1 VIQVRVKLFA
11 IAAQRVGRDEISIDV
26 DSPANVA
33 TFKQVLFHQF
43 PKLASLANHLLVAVN
58 AEYADDQT
66 VIPPNSE
73 VALIPPVSGG

>member
-1 VIQVRVKLFA
+1 MQVRVKLFA

-33 TFKQVLFHQF
+33 TLKEVLFHQF
-43 PKLASLANHLLVAVN
+43 PKLASLASYLLVAVN

>member
-1 VIQVRVKLFA
+1 MQVRVKLFA

-33 TFKQVLFHQF
+33 TLKEVLFHQF
-43 PKLASLANHLLVAVN
+43 PKLASLASHLLVAVN